1 MFKKFILFLSLV
13 ILLIIVNNSKEKTEI
28 VYNEIDDN
36 LYRPIYLLFEN
47 KTLNTNN
54 FLDYFDEFEVL
65 KIYPYINPVYAS
77 KIKANYNYSFS
88 YNDYK
93 YDLEK
98 FKNNY
103 IETLRNIGLI
113 SEANEYQV
121 RGVIINKV
129 LVNSTLEDLEDLE
142 ELLQNNNIKYS
153 FKLNGTYK

>member
-13 ILLIIVNNSKEKTEI
+13 ILLIILNNSKEKTEI

-65 KIYPYINPVYAS
+65 KIYPYINPVYAG

-129 LVNSTLEDLEDLE
+129 LVNSTLEDLE

-153 FKLNGTYK
+153 FKLNGIYK

>member
-65 KIYPYINPVYAS
+65 KIYPYINPVYAG

-129 LVNSTLEDLEDLE
+129 LVNSTLEDLE
-142 ELLQNNNIKYS
+142 ELLQNNNIKNS
-153 FKLNGTYK
+153 FKLNGIYK